1 MRPGYKTRAWYDLL
15 SDDFGSPNEDRQGLA
30 KMHQRVSQ
38 IINEIVTSG
47 LRAERIFLGGFSMGA
62 AMSLYSSVR
71 QVRTLAGCIAL
82 SGYFPAADLLEK
94 DVTPA
99 GRGTP
104 VFMAHGAFDSVIPSV
119 LAEHGAD
126 LLENTLDTLIWREYN
141 IDHEIC
147 QDELMNVAQFMS
159 TALQR

>member
-1 MRPGYKTRAWYDLL
+1 
-15 SDDFGSPNEDRQGLA
+15 
-30 KMHQRVSQ
+30 
-38 IINEIVTSG
+38 
-47 LRAERIFLGGFSMGA
+47 
-62 AMSLYSSVR
+62 
-71 QVRTLAGCIAL
+71 
-82 SGYFPAADLLEK
+82 
-94 DVTPA
+94 
-99 GRGTP
+99 
-104 VFMAHGAFDSVIPSV
+104 MAHGAFDSVIPSV